1 MDKPESRVVVVVIVV
16 AVVVAASSASSVS
29 IRIPRTATRAR

>member
-1 MDKPESRVVVVVIVV
+1 MDKPESRVVVVVVV
-16 AVVVAASSASSVS
+16 VVVVAASSASSVS

>member
-1 MDKPESRVVVVVIVV
+1 MDKPESRVVVVVVV

>member
-1 MDKPESRVVVVVIVV
+1 MDKPESRVVVVVV